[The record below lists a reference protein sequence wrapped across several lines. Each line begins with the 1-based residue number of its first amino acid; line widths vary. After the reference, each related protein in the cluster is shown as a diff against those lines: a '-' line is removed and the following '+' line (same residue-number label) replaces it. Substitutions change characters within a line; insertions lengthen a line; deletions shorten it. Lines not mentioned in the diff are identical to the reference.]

1 MPTAAPRL
9 RPGLSPI
16 RAAAALALLA
26 ALAGAPPAA
35 GQSAGGIAIGARA
48 ATTGIGVELSLPV
61 GARLGLRAAAT
72 AGSYDLEFESEDI
85 TYDGEVDLSSVLAV
99 ADLHPFAGGFRLSF
113 GALIHDNTLV
123 GSAPVRELL
132 LREGI
137 TPPPGLELGRLVAEA
152 TVDPVAPYAG
162 IGWGSAPRGAGGF
175 SVSLDLGAAWHGEP
189 EVDVR
194 YAGPLPLD
202 ELLGQPLVDQLRA
215 EEEAELEA
223 ELAEYDLFPV
233 VAITLSYRF

>member
-1 MPTAAPRL
+1 MPTAAHRL
-9 RPGLSPI
+9 RPGRS
-16 RAAAALALLA
+16 AAGTAAVLALLA
-26 ALAGAPPAA
+26 ALGVSPPAA
-35 GQSAGGIAIGARA
+35 AQSPGGLAVGARA
-48 ATTGIGVELSLPV
+48 ATTGVGVELGLPV
-61 GARLGLRAAAT
+61 GGRLGLRAAVT
-72 AGSYDLEFESEDI
+72 GGSYDLEFESENV
-85 TYDGEVDLSSVLAV
+85 TYEGAVDLSSVLAV
-99 ADLHPFAGGFRLSF
+99 ADLHPFAGGFRLSL
-113 GALIHDNTLV
+113 GALIHGNTLE

-162 IGWGSAPRGAGGF
+162 IGWGSAPRGVGGF

-189 EVDVR
+189 DVEVR

-202 ELLGQPLVDQLRA
+202 VLIGQPVVDQLRA

-223 ELAEYDLFPV
+223 ELAKYDLFPV
-233 VAITLSYRF
+233 VALTLSYRF

>member
-1 MPTAAPRL
+1 MPPATRRH
-9 RPGLSPI
+9 RPGLSPA
-16 RAAAALALLA
+16 RVAVALALLA
-26 ALAGAPPAA
+26 ALGVSTPAA
-35 GQSAGGIAIGARA
+35 AQNAGGAAVGARA
-48 ATTGIGVELSLPV
+48 ATTGFGVELALPV
-61 GARLGLRAAAT
+61 AARLGLRAAVT
-72 AGSYDLEFESEDI
+72 GGSYGLEFDSEDI

-99 ADLHPFAGGFRLSF
+99 ADLHPFAGGFRLSL
-113 GALIHDNTLV
+113 GALVHDNALE

-137 TPPPGLELGRLVAEA
+137 NAPPGLELGRLVAEA
-152 TVDPVAPYAG
+152 TVEPVAPYAG

-175 SVSLDLGAAWHGEP
+175 SASLDLGAAWHGEP

-202 ELLGQPLVDQLRA
+202 VVLGQPVVDQLRA

-233 VAITLSYRF
+233 VALTLSYRF